1 MPQMDE
7 CYDIFAQMKL
17 DGSDTVN
24 ATLKKMTG
32 NARSLSVSRWVP
44 VRNSKGYAWLMF
56 SSGLFGSNSFHNS
69 YRCEAVALLTFGGAI

>member
-7 CYDIFAQMKL
+7 CFDIFAPMKL
-17 DGSDTVN
+17 DGSDPVN

-44 VRNSKGYAWLMF
+44 ARYSSNNAWIMNNYGYFTYSYF
-56 SSGLFGSNSFHNS
+56 STNP
-69 YRCEAVALLTFGGAI
+69 RCEAVALLTFGGAI